1 MRHENSQSFNVPAL
15 HCTLAS
21 LFEKVAVQFILGTGQ
36 IPAWLVGRLLLLLL
50 LGSGQLSQI
59 RHAWFVIDVI
69 NHSSS
74 APSCLA
80 WLASPSHDIRSTTPV
95 NTKQRRPL
103 KASVLPC
110 VCAAAAEENRLS
122 CGAENAACIADR
134 TKASAVYTHHSLH
147 AFRDGRHFAVLY
159 VCD

>member
-1 MRHENSQSFNVPAL
+1 MVVHS
-15 HCTLAS
+15 
-21 LFEKVAVQFILGTGQ
+21 GQ

-103 KASVLPC
+103 KASAALCLRRCSGRKSAQLWSRERGTYSGQDKGLCSLYTIRCMRFVTAVISQYYTC
-110 VCAAAAEENRLS
+110 VTTCTNKVGRLYRVVDWRRR
-122 CGAENAACIADR
+122 I
-134 TKASAVYTHHSLH
+134 
-147 AFRDGRHFAVLY
+147 
-159 VCD
+159 